1 MRRLSQAL
9 YFIHLITCVF
19 CYHAYAQNRYVVV
32 DMETGVPQRDVRVRW
47 DNNHVTHTIWDG
59 SFNVDSVRDSIEIMK
74 YGYMTRIM
82 ASEQLTDTIGIIPT
96 FNKLTEVVVWGK
108 YKPGWT
114 LKPLTKEEIA
124 AMTSSAGIGIS
135 VDVMGGIEKLLNR
148 KRRKREKKIRKELA
162 KY

>member
-1 MRRLSQAL
+1 M
-9 YFIHLITCVF
+9 F
-19 CYHAYAQNRYVVV
+19 CYHVHAQNRYVVV

-82 ASEQLTDTIGIIPT
+82 TSEQLTDTIGLIPT

-124 AMTSSAGIGIS
+124 AMTSGSGIGIS

-148 KRRKREKKIRKELA
+148 KRRKREKKIRKELVE
-162 KY
+162 Y